1 MAQMPMILSRMVG
14 SSIINRILTSLE
26 QSIKFM
32 QKLLLIS
39 LLVIAGLS
47 YGKIGQALNFD
58 GVDDYVQVN
67 KPVYQ
72 NNTSYSI
79 SFWIKSPAQATGN
92 IKSAYAES
100 VTSGAAYLRLA
111 SWPGASSN
119 QLRVVIRNDAATA
132 VLAVYS
138 TTIVFNDTWH
148 HIAWTDANG
157 TAALYIDGVRDAS
170 NFNYT
175 RSGVFTLNTS
185 TIGAIVDSGP
195 DDFLQSKIDDVRVY
209 NRAMSASEIRML
221 YRGNA
226 TRVGLVGYWPLIGNT
241 SGTFEPDF
249 SGKGNHGTRTLGPY
263 RSAMSPYMRFRR

>member
-1 MAQMPMILSRMVG
+1 
-14 SSIINRILTSLE
+14 
-26 QSIKFM
+26 M
-32 QKLLLIS
+32 QRLLLIF
-39 LLVIAGLS
+39 LLVLAGLS

-58 GVDDYVQVN
+58 GVDDYVQIN

-72 NNTSYSI
+72 NSTSYSI

-92 IKSAYAES
+92 IKSAYAEA